1 MRNGRIT
8 WIDRMKVIGMYFIIA
23 GHLFPIGY
31 KYIYAFS
38 VSLFFLISGFLHKRE
53 SSHLVFWKKILFNY
67 VIPVFCIRTI
77 MYFWERLIYTGS
89 DIFLNLFEYWTF
101 MLKGYQNCIGACWFI
116 YTLILIRILF
126 QYLPYT
132 KAHFLLFILFT
143 CTAIYLNKQNIHRNN
158 AILNLTVAYQP
169 YAIGYLIK
177 RFKSQFD
184 AYQPSL
190 LTIVISLII
199 SISLLFLCGKY
210 NGNVW
215 LYNNDYGC
223 SIFLYIISTLCG
235 ASFVFHLSKIN
246 KIYNKNIILTLS
258 IGNIVTLGFHQ
269 IFINLIRIYLPP
281 LPYLSYLLAVLI
293 LLSFYPITR
302 LCQVY
307 CPFVL
312 GNFHSSKEKK

>member
-1 MRNGRIT
+1 MNNGRII

-23 GHLFPIGY
+23 GHLFPAGY

-38 VSLFFLISGFLHKRE
+38 VSLFFLISGFLYKQE
-53 SSHLVFWKKILFNY
+53 SSHLIFWKKILFNY

-77 MYFWERLIYTGS
+77 MYFWERYIYTGS
-89 DIFLNLFEYWTF
+89 DIFLNLFEYWVF

-126 QYLPYT
+126 QYLPYA
-132 KAHFLLFILFT
+132 KVHLILFMILT
-143 CTAIYLNKQNIHRNN
+143 WTAIYLNMHNIHRNN

-184 AYQPSL
+184 VYQPSL
-190 LTIVISLII
+190 LTIVISLVI

-215 LYNNDYGC
+215 LYNNDYGW
-223 SIFLYIISTLCG
+223 SFTIYIISTLCG
-235 ASFVFHLSKIN
+235 AFFVFNLSKID
-246 KIYNKNIILTLS
+246 KIYNTNIILTLS

-269 IFINLIRIYLPP
+269 FFINLIRIYFPP
-281 LPYLSYLLAVLI
+281 LPYLSYLLALFI
-293 LLSFYPITR
+293 LFSFYPIIR
-302 LCQVY
+302 FCHVY
-307 CPFVL
+307 SPFIL
-312 GNFHSSKEKK
+312 GNYHSSKEKR